1 MQTRN
6 PFMDDFSKMMGGA
19 AGAAQAAGEEF
30 RAAIRSQMERFVAD
44 MDLAK
49 RDEVEALKSLARTAL
64 ERVELLENRVAELE
78 AGPST
83 TSSPA
88 EFGKE
93 GLSA

>member
-6 PFMDDFSKMMGGA
+6 PFIDDFSKMMGGA

-30 RAAIRSQMERFVAD
+30 RALIRSQMERFVAD

-64 ERVELLENRVAELE
+64 ERVEQLEKRVAELE
-78 AGPST
+78 GGPSA
-83 TSSPA
+83 TSPPA
-88 EFGKE
+88 N
-93 GLSA
+93 SAKKD